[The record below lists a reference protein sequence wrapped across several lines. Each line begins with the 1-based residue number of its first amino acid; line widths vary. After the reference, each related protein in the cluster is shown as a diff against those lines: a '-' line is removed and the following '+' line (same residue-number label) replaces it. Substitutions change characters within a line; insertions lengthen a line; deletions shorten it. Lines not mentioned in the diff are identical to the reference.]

1 MNKKSKYIYQVHKV
15 INNNFY
21 DIQLYARNIIG
32 QKINIL
38 YTITKKCI
46 KNLLNFI
53 NTIAQSEILNR
64 SGCKTSVI

>member
-1 MNKKSKYIYQVHKV
+1 MNKKSKYIYQAHKV

-21 DIQLYARNIIG
+21 DIQLYASNIIG

-46 KNLLNFI
+46 KSLLNFI
-53 NTIAQSEILNR
+53 NTIAIT
-64 SGCKTSVI
+64 K